1 MPVVKEFLD
10 VYTEELPCMPS
21 DRDIEFVIDLV
32 PGTTPIYKR
41 PYRMAAKQLAE
52 LKKQVKELLEK
63 GYICPTSS
71 PWRAHVIFVLRK
83 EGTPRMC
90 VDYRALNEV
99 TIKNKYLPPLM
110 IYLINSVGHLCSL
123 RSIFDWDIIS

>member
-10 VYTEELPCMPS
+10 VYTEELPCMPP

-71 PWRAHVIFVLRK
+71 PW
-83 EGTPRMC
+83 
-90 VDYRALNEV
+90 
-99 TIKNKYLPPLM
+99 
-110 IYLINSVGHLCSL
+110 
-123 RSIFDWDIIS
+123 